1 MGEFNSIPTLPKK
14 NYNPLDI
21 EKLQTNFLSNKG
33 HKLDYTLLK
42 MIKIYELIWQN
53 R

>member
-21 EKLQTNFLSNKG
+21 DKLQTNFFK
-33 HKLDYTLLK
+33 
-42 MIKIYELIWQN
+42 
-53 R
+53 